1 MRQQTRKVE
10 FLDIFAVRRIAVQ
23 NQVLRLARKLLE
35 GRVQIELVG
44 RSGQSHGAL
53 QVGGTR
59 TGAEAAFK
67 QRLGPID
74 DDLGGI
80 EIVFRAE
87 PVALLASAVGRIETE
102 RTRLELRNRNPAIGT
117 GKFFGVDVLF
127 AAHADNGD
135 QTSSKLQRG

>member
-10 FLDIFAVRRIAVQ
+10 LLGIFAARGIALQ
-23 NQVLRLARKLLE
+23 NQVLRFARKLLE
-35 GRVQIELVG
+35 GGVQIELVG

-53 QVGGTR
+53 QVRGTR

-67 QRLGPID
+67 QRLSPID
-74 DDLGGI
+74 DYFGRI

-87 PVALLASAVGRIETE
+87 PVALRASSVRRIETE

-117 GKFFGVDVLF
+117 GEFFGVDV
-127 AAHADNGD
+127 
-135 QTSSKLQRG
+135 